1 MTSTTKATVIA
12 WALLG
17 CSIAARS
24 AEAPPPPAPGPNSRA
39 VSAGHDILP
48 PAERDYVARTGVT
61 PSCLA
66 IQDRGDFADLRPLKG
81 LIPMTIAELK
91 YPTWKMLHTHRAP
104 TDEEK
109 TALRA
114 YGLKYTG
121 CAETN
126 IEICKQWIT
135 DPLQKVVC
143 GTADY
148 VDLQANEILKV
159 LVSGG
164 TFDSYTAAVTVI
176 AAGSEASAI
185 RALALEKA
193 LEAKQK

>member
-1 MTSTTKATVIA
+1 
-12 WALLG
+12 
-17 CSIAARS
+17 
-24 AEAPPPPAPGPNSRA
+24 
-39 VSAGHDILP
+39 
-48 PAERDYVARTGVT
+48 
-61 PSCLA
+61 
-66 IQDRGDFADLRPLKG
+66 
-81 LIPMTIAELK
+81 MTIAELK

-126 IEICKQWIT
+126 MEICKQWIT
-135 DPLQKVVC
+135 DPLQKVAC

-148 VDLQANEILKV
+148 IDLQANEILKV

-193 LEAKQK
+193 LKAKQK